1 MIESSAAPTNGLK
14 VAEVSVVV
22 PTMANTERRA
32 SLLRAVESIGL
43 ASDRP
48 VQVLV
53 VVNGQR
59 WSQGVIDDLRA
70 LRQVRCLQI
79 PEGSLPKALAHGRAA
94 VDTPYFAFLDDD
106 DELTLGGLDARL
118 RAMLADPSC
127 DLVASNGWRELQGQ
141 RTRAMQNLANVE
153 ADPLAALFVENW
165 LASCGG
171 LYRTASIPQAYF
183 DDPHDFAEWTWLAYC
198 LALDRKRVRVVDVET
213 FVIHDSVVSRSKSDA
228 YRASY
233 KRLFERMLERKPP
246 PAVRR
251 WVSAKLGE
259 ALHDLSDEALGA
271 GALADAV
278 RFHLRSLLQTGGRR
292 YLAYSRHI
300 AFAMLSRRSRPS
312 PHSR

>member
-1 MIESSAAPTNGLK
+1 MQPRAAPGVHTSACET
-14 VAEVSVVV
+14 AEITVVV

-32 SLLRAVESIGL
+32 SLLRALKSIGQ

-48 VQVLV
+48 VNVLI

-59 WSQGVIDDLRA
+59 WAQEVIDEAGA
-70 LRQVRCLQI
+70 LPQVHCLQI
-79 PEGSLPKALAHGRAA
+79 SEGSLPKALAHGRAA

-106 DELTLGGLDARL
+106 DELTSGALDARL
-118 RAMLADPSC
+118 RIMEADGAC
-127 DLVASNGWRELQGQ
+127 DVVVTNGWRELQGQ
-141 RTRAMQNLANVE
+141 RTRAMRNLTSVE
-153 ADPLAALFVENW
+153 ADPLEALFVENW

-198 LALDRKRVRVVDVET
+198 LALDRKKVRVIDVET

-233 KRLFERMLERKPP
+233 KRLFERMLERMPP

-251 WVSAKLGE
+251 RVSAKLGE
-259 ALHDLSDEALGA
+259 ALHDLSDEALARREVVAAWRLHVG
-271 GALADAV
+271 
-278 RFHLRSLLQTGGRR
+278 SLMQTGGGR

-300 AFAMLSRRSRPS
+300 LRALVRRRVDT
-312 PHSR
+312 